1 MHKLIITKFKKRTVY
16 SSFKDNI
23 GSADL
28 ADMQLKSKFNIEIMF
43 LLRVIDIY
51 SKYAW
56 AFPLKDKESVTIVN
70 SFQKILDDSM
80 ELHSKGKQITYG

>member
-1 MHKLIITKFKKRTVY
+1 
-16 SSFKDNI
+16 
-23 GSADL
+23 
-28 ADMQLKSKFNIEIMF
+28 MF

-56 AFPLKDKESVTIVN
+56 AFPLKNKESVTIVN